1 MCQCSG
7 FRHQLGCWFPS
18 SQNWCQYSRWW
29 KPTTTILLNLTVW
42 NSYKTSQDFRFKNSP
57 TQRSRFF
64 SDASPRTAPEFRC
77 FSGFSS
83 FFSSLDWLSSLRQA
97 SVKRHRNSFTPW
109 DVGISCWLAWIFNV
123 LDKEMLAWKQRM
135 PNLHPKLSL
144 LTLYTGWPYWD
155 SHRIGV
161 VIAIRFLFSYILICI
176 FIYIYKSISTW
187 SQKTCKTCSAGDSAY
202 SSYQLATKVSSALDT
217 AHVLFWEDYLCT
229 TCIPYHGR
237 RMNNDYHRSLIQQI
251 WSQNKV
257 TQVLAMDHG
266 ARRQPRR
273 HASITIVVISSFL
286 GLHPPVTQQEPRTEP
301 LQKTPARQMNDWN
314 PQQEKKFWDTNTNDR
329 TANTSIFQPTS
340 NLMASNLFYEELR
353 SFNASKCFEMYQILA
368 TRPSDPGCL
377 ETIPAT

>member
-1 MCQCSG
+1 M
-7 FRHQLGCWFPS
+7 
-18 SQNWCQYSRWW
+18 
-29 KPTTTILLNLTVW
+29 
-42 NSYKTSQDFRFKNSP
+42 
-57 TQRSRFF
+57 
-64 SDASPRTAPEFRC
+64 
-77 FSGFSS
+77 
-83 FFSSLDWLSSLRQA
+83 
-97 SVKRHRNSFTPW
+97 
-109 DVGISCWLAWIFNV
+109 
-123 LDKEMLAWKQRM
+123 
-135 PNLHPKLSL
+135 
-144 LTLYTGWPYWD
+144 
-155 SHRIGV
+155 
-161 VIAIRFLFSYILICI
+161 YIY
-176 FIYIYKSISTW
+176 IYIYKSISTW

-251 WSQNKV
+251 WYQNKV

-266 ARRQPRR
+266 ACRQPRR

-314 PQQEKKFWDTNTNDR
+314 PQQEKKIWDTNTNDR